1 MVTDPNRTEELA
13 KAAWAERAA
22 RLRTVLFR
30 GGPLILLLLLVAA
43 LAILSP
49 HFLTAG
55 NLLTVARQTAFVA
68 ILAVGQTF
76 VIIRGGID
84 LSVAATAALSAVIVA
99 VLVTEPVLFFGTSIG
114 PLNPV
119 LAVIIGLMVGA
130 LAGTWNGYIIAR
142 FGIPDFIA
150 TLGGMT
156 LFRGLA
162 LLVTGGLP
170 VPTFKIGAGAGGGLP
185 DFILW
190 AGQGSIFG
198 IPFLLIAVL
207 IIAITGGLIL
217 KFTAFGRSIY
227 AVGGNREAARA
238 SGINVGR
245 TTILIYAFSGL
256 MAAIAG
262 ILLMGRLSS
271 ANALMGE
278 GEELRSI
285 ASTVIGGTNL
295 FGGEGGVF
303 GTMIGA
309 AILGVLGNGLN
320 LLNVSP
326 FWQRV
331 VQGAV
336 ILLVVVLDQVRRN
349 RLKR

>member
-1 MVTDPNRTEELA
+1 MVTDPTQDLA
-13 KAAWAERAA
+13 RAAWAERAA
-22 RLRTVLFR
+22 RLRAALFR
-30 GGPLILLLLLVAA
+30 SGPLIALLLLMAV
-43 LAILSP
+43 LAMLSP
-49 HFLTAG
+49 HFLNAD

-84 LSVAATAALSAVIVA
+84 LSVAATAALSACIVA
-99 VLVTEPVLFFGTSIG
+99 VLMTEPVLFLGIPLG
-114 PLNPV
+114 PMNPV
-119 LAVIIGLMVGA
+119 LAVILGLMVGA
-130 LAGTWNGYIIAR
+130 LAGTFNGLIIAR

-150 TLGGMT
+150 TLGAMT

-170 VPTFKIGAGAGGGLP
+170 VPTFRIGVGAGGGLP
-185 DFILW
+185 EFLLW
-190 AGQGSIFG
+190 AGSGHILG

-207 IIAITGGLIL
+207 VIAITGGLIL

-256 MAAIAG
+256 MAAIGG

-320 LLNVSP
+320 LLGVSP

-331 VQGAV
+331 AQGVV
-336 ILLVVVLDQVRRN
+336 IILVVVLDQWRRN
-349 RLKR
+349 RLRR